1 MKIGLVTRRAGYNF
15 GSTLQAYALHSFL
28 RDKGYENIIIDVKE
42 YRLRGKF
49 RLLAY
54 DVAYV
59 ILKILGLFLHSI
71 KRHKTVKRVLQFK
84 QSRDKYDKFEKK
96 YFNITSTKYSR
107 KRYLQRDF
115 KEYDYLIC
123 GSDQIWSPLTYNPF
137 MFLNFANPLQTKT
150 ISYAPSIGVSQINEH
165 REDIA
170 MLINRIDY
178 LSVREE
184 KGKELIK
191 DITGRDALVVLD
203 PTLLFDQ
210 KDWISLMKDGQQK
223 VYGDYILCYFLSS
236 ELLPIEFINNLQL
249 QTNMKIINL
258 QTNYCSVEIKG
269 ANNRAD
275 VGPIEFL
282 QLIQNAKYV
291 CTDSFHG
298 TIFSIQFEKEF
309 YVFNRFDDKDNIN
322 QNSRINTLLKSLNL
336 DDRLMKKMDT
346 VDLSM
351 NINYVFV
358 ENILSKL
365 REKSIKFLIS
375 SIK

>member
-15 GSTLQAYALHSFL
+15 GSTLQAYALHYFL
-28 RDKGYENIIIDVKE
+28 RNKGYDNIIIDVKE

-49 RLLAY
+49 RLFVY

-59 ILKILGLFLHSI
+59 ILKAIELFLHSI
-71 KRHKTVKRVLQFK
+71 KKNKSVKRILEFK
-84 QSRDKYDKFEKK
+84 EARDKYDEFEKK
-96 YFNITSTKYSR
+96 YFNLTATEYSK
-107 KRYLQRDF
+107 KRHLQRDF

-150 ISYAPSIGVSQINEH
+150 ISYAPSIGVSQIDEH

-170 MLINRIDY
+170 KLINRIDY
-178 LSVREE
+178 LSIREDR
-184 KGKELIK
+184 GRELIK

-203 PTLLFDQ
+203 PTLLFDH
-210 KDWISLMKDGQQK
+210 KDWLSLMKDGQPN
-223 VYGDYILCYFLSS
+223 VHGEYILCYFLSS
-236 ELLPIEFINNLQL
+236 ELLPARFINNLQR

-258 QTNYCSVEIKG
+258 QTNYCSITIEG
-269 ANNRAD
+269 ADNRAD
-275 VGPIEFL
+275 IGPIGFL
-282 QLIQNAKYV
+282 QLIRNAKYV

-309 YVFNRFDDKDNIN
+309 YVFNRFNDKDHMN
-322 QNSRINTLLKSLNL
+322 QNSRINTLLKSLNI
-336 DDRLMKKMDT
+336 DDRLVKNIDT
-346 VDLSM
+346 IDLGMTIDYDSVK
-351 NINYVFV
+351 NR
-358 ENILSKL
+358 LSKL
-365 REKSIKFLIS
+365 REVSINFLIS